1 MSENVTKT
9 SEQKPFVE
17 RIRRWYRGLPDKKRY
32 LEFITALLTIP
43 VLLTVLMGNLSNIQK
58 QKTAD
63 VSPTHSVTTTVVETH
78 TPSPRLLNTEGT
90 PSSTPTPATVAAC
103 TREVGPMEILY
114 PEENV
119 TISENP
125 VCLELSKQNPQ
136 YCAVVWS
143 YRINGSSWSAY
154 TDRAICMYGLDA
166 GKKTLDLR
174 IKSIASGDEV
184 LLKRTFTV
192 FGAPT
197 PTQATSSATV
207 Q

>member
-1 MSENVTKT
+1 MSENVTRT
-9 SEQKPFVE
+9 SEQKPVVE

-32 LEFITALLTIP
+32 LEFVTALLTIP
-43 VLLTVLMGNLSNIQK
+43 VLLTVLLGNLSNIQK

-63 VSPTHSVTTTVVETH
+63 TTPTSSVTPTVAVTH
-78 TPSPRLLNTEGT
+78 TPSPRLQNTEAT
-90 PSSTPTPATVAAC
+90 QSPTPTTVAAC

-184 LLKRTFTV
+184 ILNRIFTV
-192 FGAPT
+192 LGDPT
-197 PTQATSSATV
+197 PTQATTSATV

>member
-1 MSENVTKT
+1 MSENATRT
-9 SEQKPFVE
+9 SEEKPVIE

-32 LEFITALLTIP
+32 LEFVTALLTIP
-43 VLLTVLMGNLSNIQK
+43 VLLTVLLGNLSNIQK

-63 VSPTHSVTTTVVETH
+63 TTPTPSVTTTVAVTH
-78 TPSPRLLNTEGT
+78 TPSPRLQNTEGT
-90 PSSTPTPATVAAC
+90 QSPTPTTVAAC
-103 TREVGPMEILY
+103 IREVGPMEILY

-125 VCLELSKQNPQ
+125 VCLELSKQKPQ

-166 GKKTLDLR
+166 GRKTLDLR

-184 LLKRTFTV
+184 ILKRTFTV
-192 FGAPT
+192 LGDPT